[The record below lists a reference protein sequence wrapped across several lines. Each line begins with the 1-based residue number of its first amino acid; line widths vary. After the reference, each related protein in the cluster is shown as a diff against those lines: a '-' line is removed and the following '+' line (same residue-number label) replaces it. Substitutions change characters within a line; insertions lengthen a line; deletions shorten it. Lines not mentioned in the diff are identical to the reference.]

1 MKFVDWLTRGEER
14 EKETEF
20 LPAILEVTESPP
32 SPTGRLVLWT
42 VMALIVITVV
52 WAFVGHI
59 NEVAVAEGT
68 VVPSGQAKTVQVKD
82 KGIVQEILVKENS
95 PLIKSVIRWFRDKG
109 VEYDDLYQ
117 LGCMGFLKAINNF
130 DVSFNV
136 KFSTYVVPMVVG
148 EIKRFMR
155 DDGAIKVSRAI
166 KGLNVKINKFS
177 DKFLMENGRQ
187 PSISEISK
195 HFKIEENEVVMI
207 MDSAKMPMS
216 LYTPLDDGEE
226 DGLTIID
233 RFDGQNNE
241 DFVEN
246 FALKDMIDKLEER
259 DKKIILLRYFYDKT
273 QSEIAERL
281 GVSQVQVSRLENKIL
296 ENLKKKLKE

>member
-1 MKFVDWLTRGEER
+1 MLGQDETLELIKKAQNGDESA
-14 EKETEF
+14 KET
-20 LPAILEVTESPP
+20 
-32 SPTGRLVLWT
+32 
-42 VMALIVITVV
+42 
-52 WAFVGHI
+52 
-59 NEVAVAEGT
+59 
-68 VVPSGQAKTVQVKD
+68 
-82 KGIVQEILVKENS
+82 LVKENS
-95 PLIKSVIRWFRDKG
+95 PLIKSIIRWFRDKA

-136 KFSTYVVPMVVG
+136 KFSTYVVPLVVG

-177 DKFLMENGRQ
+177 EKFLMENGRH

-195 HFKIEENEVVMI
+195 QFKIEENEVVMI
-207 MDSAKMPMS
+207 MDSAKMPIS

-226 DGLTIID
+226 DGLTIVD

-246 FALKDMIDKLEER
+246 FALKDLISKLEER

-273 QSEIAERL
+273 QSEIAQRL